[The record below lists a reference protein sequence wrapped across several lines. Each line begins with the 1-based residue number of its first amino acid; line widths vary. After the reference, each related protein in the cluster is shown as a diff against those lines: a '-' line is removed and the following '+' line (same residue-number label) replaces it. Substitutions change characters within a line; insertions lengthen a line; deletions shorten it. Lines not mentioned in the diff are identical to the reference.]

1 MEVEDGPKSAVIFKS
16 ISEAYTP
23 GSNIPCIFSINSEYH
38 GKINEKCWVGL
49 FRVGWER
56 IDQCIS
62 RTFLSEEIFKEKIK
76 ARKVDRPL
84 SAESDSI
91 ALELALDV
99 SSIEQPSDVEFYQFC
114 FITADGAVLGAS
126 CPFSITN
133 QISSSDNVESTIS
146 STESTV
152 KTSGNEELEWCP
164 WLDVSEEEDDALLV
178 HNKTTLLEKSL
189 ANVVGENS
197 VLRESVA
204 EKDLEIEKLRSELED
219 MREQESMHA
228 AAILHHKKQQDDGLK
243 WIEELQEMNGKIEE
257 DRNALKEQIR
267 CMTVANAN
275 LEEQKS
281 DLRRDMDL
289 LSKDLQLARGKE
301 LQKVCKGYEDRLAES
316 AKAIRDLES
325 AYRESKEY
333 IEEMKI
339 KHKEELN
346 NMSKSFDDVITKL
359 NAQCSDFENAE
370 IRKRELLDEIE
381 HITHSFMKEKRDLN
395 DQIDYLEKEIEHMRT
410 RDSSEHNQLKR
421 DLHSFQVTV
430 AEMEANIEKLEAALD
445 KKCDELAKVREAH
458 FNFLRKHNTEFQKCE
473 MELRHVS
480 SELDAVK
487 GENNLLKEK
496 CNGHSGARHALQV
509 AYKHTQKQLSSL
521 KDDHET
527 LSQKYQSLSHEST
540 NGGREETVKELKN
553 TVEDLKIRLCIGAR
567 VYREKAL
574 QCKLLQKELRM
585 YNDASDL
592 RPEAEPKMLQKASPF
607 KTKQPPN
614 EVTSTE
620 VWIFFQR

>member
-1 MEVEDGPKSAVIFKS
+1 MEAEDGPKSGVVFLS
-16 ISEAYTP
+16 ISEAYSP
-23 GSNIPCIFSINSEYH
+23 GNTIPCTFSITSEYQ
-38 GKINEKCWVGL
+38 GKITEKCWVGL

-56 IDQCIS
+56 IDQYIS
-62 RTFLSEEIFKEKIK
+62 RTFLSDDVVKDNVKEGKTNP
-76 ARKVDRPL
+76 PL
-84 SAESDSI
+84 PAESNSTT
-91 ALELALDV
+91 LEIALDV
-99 SSIEQPSDVEFYQFC
+99 SSIELPNDVEFYQFC

-133 QISSSDNVESTIS
+133 QISFTDNLESTS
-146 STESTV
+146 LSTESTV
-152 KTSGNEELEWCP
+152 KTAGNEELEWCP
-164 WLDVSEEEDDALLV
+164 WLDVSEEDDDALLV

-189 ANVVGENS
+189 ANVVEENS
-197 VLRESVA
+197 GLRESLE
-204 EKDLEIEKLRSELED
+204 EKDSEIEKLRSELED
-219 MREQESMHA
+219 MKEKVSVQA
-228 AAILHHKKQQDDGLK
+228 AAILRHKKQQDDGLK
-243 WIEELQEMNGKIEE
+243 WIEELQEKNGKIEE
-257 DRNALKEQIR
+257 DKKALEEQIR

-281 DLRRDMDL
+281 DLRKDMDL

-333 IEEMKI
+333 IEDMKI
-339 KHKEELN
+339 KHREELN
-346 NMSKSFDDVITKL
+346 DMSKSFDDVIAKL

-370 IRKRELLDEIE
+370 IQKRQLLDEIE
-381 HITHSFMKEKRDLN
+381 HMTHSFVKERRDLN
-395 DQIDYLEKEIEHMRT
+395 DQIDYLEKEIKHMRT
-410 RDSSEHNQLKR
+410 RDSSEENQLRR

-430 AEMEANIEKLEAALD
+430 TEMEANIKQLEAALD

-473 MELRHVS
+473 MELKHVS

-527 LSQKYQSLSHEST
+527 LSQKYQSLSQDSM
-540 NGGREETVKELKN
+540 NGGKEETVKELKN

-574 QCKLLQKELRM
+574 QCKLLQKELKM
-585 YNDASDL
+585 CNGASGL
-592 RPEAEPKMLQKASPF
+592 RPEDDPKMLKKASASSPL

-614 EVTSTE
+614 EVTASE
-620 VWIFFQR
+620 V